1 MDNIERPNKITF
13 YRVNKNKPI
22 PGWNVHAASPKRDWM
37 EIHTHMYRCLP
48 ITIANQNGWVIECP
62 CDISAIWFGGLDPK
76 TSMHFWVDKE
86 YNVPS
91 PWVKCHFLGG
101 IITFEFDFI
110 IKTTE
115 KTNLLVRGAPN
126 FFIDGLHPLEG
137 LVETDWLNYSF
148 TMNWKVTQPNKL
160 VTFKKGDPICFIQP
174 VPHNYSETFQFEIDY
189 LENNPEMHEAHSIW
203 HNKRMEFTSNRKQ
216 GVENRKWQKDYFDGR
231 DVKTGT
237 VQSDEQH
244 STKLHL
250 SNPVDQKL
258 PSNSPSVKNKLEII
272 K

>member
-1 MDNIERPNKITF
+1 MERPNKITF

-86 YNVPS
+86 YTVPN

-110 IKTTE
+110 IRGNSSLYIDPKLLQEFLESNLDKVDYAGPIMGE
-115 KTNLLVRGAPN
+115 KKFVAGWCIILSRRAAHIVVHDFRKSDSYYFDDEAIGLILARNCIEPHLLNFMFFDRLPN
-126 FFIDGLHPLEG
+126 FSEIKEAKSKGNWIWRFKGDASGNRISVPAMK
-137 LVETDWLNYSF
+137 LVESVS
-148 TMNWKVTQPNKL
+148 K
-160 VTFKKGDPICFIQP
+160 
-174 VPHNYSETFQFEIDY
+174 EIG
-189 LENNPEMHEAHSIW
+189 A
-203 HNKRMEFTSNRKQ
+203 
-216 GVENRKWQKDYFDGR
+216 
-231 DVKTGT
+231 
-237 VQSDEQH
+237 
-244 STKLHL
+244 
-250 SNPVDQKL
+250 
-258 PSNSPSVKNKLEII
+258 
-272 K
+272 

>member
-13 YRVNKNKPI
+13 YRVSKNKPI

-86 YNVPS
+86 YNIPK

-137 LVETDWLNYSF
+137 LVETDWLSFSF

-174 VPHNYSETFQFEIDY
+174 VPHNYSETF
-189 LENNPEMHEAHSIW
+189 
-203 HNKRMEFTSNRKQ
+203 NKTSNFLKYQFQ
-216 GVENRKWQKDYFDGR
+216 GNHNISKIIEKTSIRWVTIDTLLNCIDNTQEACPLSLRGVFKKTIENCR
-231 DVKTGT
+231 
-237 VQSDEQH
+237 EQIIC
-244 STKLHL
+244 L
-250 SNPVDQKL
+250 
-258 PSNSPSVKNKLEII
+258 NKI
-272 K
+272 